1 MKSELSGQNKCEK
14 FVNTHVNIR
23 QHFLTE
29 RWLNNNNKT
38 PREIVTYFEIDEN
51 EYATCQNVRDA
62 ATSVLT
68 GKRVDVNAYVK
79 KKKI

>member
-1 MKSELSGQNKCEK
+1 MWTSD
-14 FVNTHVNIR
+14 NT
-23 QHFLTE
+23 FLTK

-79 KKKI
+79 KKKIWNQQPKLPR